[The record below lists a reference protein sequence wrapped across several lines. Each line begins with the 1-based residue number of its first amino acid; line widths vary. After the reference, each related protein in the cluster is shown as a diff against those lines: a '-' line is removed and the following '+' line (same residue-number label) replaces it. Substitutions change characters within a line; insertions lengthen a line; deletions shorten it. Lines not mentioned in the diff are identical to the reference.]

1 MRVIIKKDYEECS
14 VWAANHIADAI
25 KKFNPDEEKPFV
37 IGLPTGSTPLGIYA
51 KLAEKC
57 RAKGLSFK
65 NVISFNMDEYVGLA
79 PDNENSY
86 RYFMNRNFFDLI
98 DINKANTH
106 LLDGC
111 AADLEAECENF
122 EKMIAESGGIKLF
135 LGGIGNDGHL
145 AFNEPGSSLTGRTH
159 VQLLTEDT
167 RSVNSRFFGG
177 DISKVPEKALTVGTG
192 TICDAEEVLIIAS
205 GRAKACAVAA
215 AVEGCVSQVWPVSV
229 LQLHKNAVIV
239 CDEAAAEELRFKTVK
254 YFMEMEN
261 SGAEAS
267 FN

>member
-57 RAKGLSFK
+57 RAKELSFK

-167 RSVNSRFFGG
+167 RSVNSRFFWRRYFKSAGKG
-177 DISKVPEKALTVGTG
+177 FDGWNRYYLRCGRSADYCIGQGKSLCCCSCCGRLCKPGMACVG
-192 TICDAEEVLIIAS
+192 L
-205 GRAKACAVAA
+205 AA
-215 AVEGCVSQVWPVSV
+215 A
-229 LQLHKNAVIV
+229 
-239 CDEAAAEELRFKTVK
+239 
-254 YFMEMEN
+254 
-261 SGAEAS
+261 
-267 FN
+267 